1 MNDQWPRRS
10 GSLPQREG
18 GETDED
24 DDDDDRCVDWGDPS
38 VTVVAFREDHL
49 EVIHMSASRY
59 HRDSADLGI
68 HQVFRGTL
76 SPVRVRSRGYDLEE
90 K

>member
-1 MNDQWPRRS
+1 MNDHWPRRS
-10 GSLPQREG
+10 GGLPQREG

-24 DDDDDRCVDWGDPS
+24 DDDDRCVDGGDPS

-49 EVIHMSASRY
+49 EVIHMSASQYSSGR
-59 HRDSADLGI
+59 ADMGI

-76 SPVRVRSRGYDLEE
+76 NPVRVRSRGYDLEE